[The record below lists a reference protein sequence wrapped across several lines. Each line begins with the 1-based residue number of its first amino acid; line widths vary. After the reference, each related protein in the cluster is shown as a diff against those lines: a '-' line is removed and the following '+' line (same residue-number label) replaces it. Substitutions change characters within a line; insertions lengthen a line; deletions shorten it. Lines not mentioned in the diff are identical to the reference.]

1 MTTRSAFVPYAPLGT
16 LKAVA
21 PSVWPG
27 IWIVDGPEIRFGY
40 FGLKMPFP
48 TRMTI
53 VRLSHGGLFVHSP
66 IALDEKL
73 AAAVEALGPVEHLV
87 APNTIHYWWVPDW
100 KARYP
105 QAQVHG
111 VPGLAARA
119 KRPLAVDAVL
129 TATAPP
135 EWADEIE
142 QVLFAGDV
150 MTEVDFFHRP
160 SRTLILTDLIENFE
174 PARIKSRFLRLLVR
188 LAGAADPDGSAPRD
202 MRATFRRHRAEMRA
216 GVERMLAW
224 QPERV
229 ILAHGRW
236 YAQNGTAELT
246 RAFRWVLK
254 P

>member
-1 MTTRSAFVPYAPLGT
+1 MITRSAFVPYAPLGT
-16 LKAVA
+16 LKPVA
-21 PSVWPG
+21 PDLWV
-27 IWIVDGPEIRFGY
+27 VDGPEIRFGY
-40 FGLKMPFP
+40 LGFKMPFP

-73 AAAVEALGPVEHLV
+73 ARAVEALGPVEHLI
-87 APNTIHYWWVPDW
+87 APNTIHYWWVPDG

-105 QAQVHG
+105 AAQVHAA
-111 VPGLAARA
+111 PGLDRKA
-119 KRPLAVDAVL
+119 KRPLPIDSVL
-129 TATAPP
+129 SASPPP
-135 EWADEIE
+135 EWAGEIE

-150 MTEVDFFHRP
+150 MAEVDFFHRP

-174 PARIKSRFLRLLVR
+174 PARIKSWVLRLLVR

-202 MRATFRRHRAEMRA
+202 MRVTFRRHRAEMRA

-254 P
+254 S